1 MKTHLVNLLYLQLRQ
16 EYQLNKMYE
25 KSGNDNIYKT
35 VVDNFEVVLDIIGF
49 PKDEEYDNISRD
61 YLQQFFTE
69 IEIENIKKV
78 KSSQLSIHH
87 FLFWICKET
96 KKICSENN
104 LQINSYLSSL
114 LMEFETINNN

>member
-1 MKTHLVNLLYLQLRQ
+1 MQLRQ
-16 EYQLNKMYE
+16 EHQLNKLYE

-49 PKDEEYDNISRD
+49 PKDEEYENISRD
-61 YLQQFFTE
+61 YLHQFFTE
-69 IEIENIKKV
+69 IEIENIKNV

-96 KKICSENN
+96 KKICLKNN
-104 LQINSYLSSL
+104 LQINSYLSFL
-114 LMEFETINNN
+114 LIEFETISNN

>member
-61 YLQQFFTE
+61 YLQQFF
-69 IEIENIKKV
+69 ISGIGM
-78 KSSQLSIHH
+78 
-87 FLFWICKET
+87 LFHI
-96 KKICSENN
+96 
-104 LQINSYLSSL
+104 
-114 LMEFETINNN
+114 

>member
-1 MKTHLVNLLYLQLRQ
+1 MKTHLVNLLYMQLRQ

-61 YLQQFFTE
+61 YLYQFFTE
-69 IEIENIKKV
+69 IQIENIKKV

-87 FLFWICKET
+87 FLNWVCKEA

-104 LQINSYLSSL
+104 LQINSYLTSL
-114 LMEFETINNN
+114 LIEFEIIKNN

>member
-25 KSGNDNIYKT
+25 KSGNDTIYKT

-61 YLQQFFTE
+61 YLHQFFTE

-96 KKICSENN
+96 KKICLENN

-114 LMEFETINNN
+114 LIEFETINNN